1 MHERR
6 KAMRAAA
13 SKTGAVSFGVAAIAG
28 CTIVNLSKAGACL
41 DFAFRPVLPKRF
53 SVLILPD
60 YTRRICRLV
69 WQSQS
74 RVGLE
79 FVDGR

>member
-1 MHERR
+1 
-6 KAMRAAA
+6 
-13 SKTGAVSFGVAAIAG
+13 
-28 CTIVNLSKAGACL
+28 
-41 DFAFRPVLPKRF
+41 
-53 SVLILPD
+53 VLILPD